1 MAKDSNLLLTKLK
14 TMKKIIIKNEQE
26 IMNALMTGRIVE
38 GRLVLVRTN
47 DGQMTIEFKAYNRK
61 PKKRSKDRLVCY
73 LEHGWVKESP
83 ERIKVFE
90 SLPKRLG
97 GLKMAEAL
105 DREIDTVADL
115 LLENRW

>member
-1 MAKDSNLLLTKLK
+1 
-14 TMKKIIIKNEQE
+14 MKKILIKNEQE

-38 GRLVLVRTN
+38 GRLALTTT
-47 DGQMTIEFKAYNRK
+47 DGGKMAIEFKAYNRK

-97 GLKMAEAL
+97 GLKMAVAL
-105 DREIDTVADL
+105 DREVDVVTDL
-115 LLENRW
+115 LLDISE

>member
-1 MAKDSNLLLTKLK
+1 
-14 TMKKIIIKNEQE
+14 
-26 IMNALMTGRIVE
+26 MTGRIVE
-38 GRLVLVRTN
+38 GRLVLVKTN

-61 PKKRSKDRLVCY
+61 SKKRKKDRLVCY

-97 GLKMAEAL
+97 GVKMAVAL
-105 DREIDTVADL
+105 DREVDAVTDL
-115 LLENRW
+115 LLENEW

>member
-1 MAKDSNLLLTKLK
+1 MN
-14 TMKKIIIKNEQE
+14 KIIIKNEQE
-26 IMNALMTGRIVE
+26 IMNALKTGRIVE
-38 GRLVLVRTN
+38 GRLVRVQIA
-47 DGQMTIEFKAYNRK
+47 DGLFAIEFKAYNRK

-97 GLKMAEAL
+97 GLKMAVAL
-105 DREIDTVADL
+105 DREIDMVTEL
-115 LLENRW
+115 LLDTSE